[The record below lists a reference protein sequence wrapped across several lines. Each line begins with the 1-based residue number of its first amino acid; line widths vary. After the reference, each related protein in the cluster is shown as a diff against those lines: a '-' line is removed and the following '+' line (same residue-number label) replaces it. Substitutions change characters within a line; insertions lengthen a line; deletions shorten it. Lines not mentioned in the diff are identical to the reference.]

1 LQREKSLKQQIN
13 AHNSAV
19 LCAFILG
26 NQLEFEQTLAVY
38 ETLSRQAGAEN
49 AYYRKAYGALNKGI
63 I

>member
-1 LQREKSLKQQIN
+1 MHTTARF
-13 AHNSAV
+13 

-26 NQLEFEQTLAVY
+26 NQSEFEQDLAVY

-49 AYYRKAYGALNKGI
+49 AFYRKAYGALDKGI